1 MTKYGQPVIS
11 RETRLLLITI
21 VISVG
26 ALWLLAR
33 LRFQDRPVT
42 VAPVVPV
49 LAQLRAQSNY
59 DDLARSM
66 SELRPG
72 VFATVAATDRGV
84 AALRIAEEVGVGL
97 VASHLELMPLPE
109 ADVASLA
116 TWTPRI
122 FDYPRYL
129 VAVEIVEGS
138 LSLRPVFVGSLVPV
152 ESRDWNGSIWRLPPG
167 VGLSPGTFLFST
179 EGLLAGVAVEQAGAL
194 SLVPAPLVL
203 ESAKKLSRNTPH
215 APGVLGMT
223 VQPTT
228 VGLAVTWVDPAGPAF
243 DELMPTD
250 IVESVNGRAVANAD
264 DWRAHTRNIANG
276 EEVKLR
282 VRSDGETRDVAI
294 KAAAVVEPPEDSSLG
309 LSVRTVPRVGVE
321 VLAVEP
327 QSRADRA
334 GIRPGDL
341 ITVFGGQKAPAAAQ
355 IVRIFDDAARQAR
368 LLVALSR
375 GSEHH
380 VVVLEKIATT
390 P

>member
-1 MTKYGQPVIS
+1 
-11 RETRLLLITI
+11 
-21 VISVG
+21 
-26 ALWLLAR
+26 
-33 LRFQDRPVT
+33 
-42 VAPVVPV
+42 
-49 LAQLRAQSNY
+49 
-59 DDLARSM
+59 
-66 SELRPG
+66 
-72 VFATVAATDRGV
+72 
-84 AALRIAEEVGVGL
+84 
-97 VASHLELMPLPE
+97 
-109 ADVASLA
+109 
-116 TWTPRI
+116 
-122 FDYPRYL
+122 
-129 VAVEIVEGS
+129 
-138 LSLRPVFVGSLVPV
+138 
-152 ESRDWNGSIWRLPPG
+152 
-167 VGLSPGTFLFST
+167 
-179 EGLLAGVAVEQAGAL
+179 
-194 SLVPAPLVL
+194 
-203 ESAKKLSRNTPH
+203 
-215 APGVLGMT
+215 

-309 LSVRTVPRVGVE
+309 LRVRTVPRVGVE

-334 GIRPGDL
+334 GIRAGDL

-355 IVRIFDDAARQAR
+355 IVRIFDGAARQAR

-375 GSEHH
+375 GGEHQ